1 MQNNKFSSPQRMSH
15 SAIPVIY
22 VNLLKSQ
29 YQELIAFVIILFIG
43 NDDITTFQKILY
55 PVLAIV
61 LYMLY
66 VGIWTYFKY
75 HFFKFH
81 VNGDNLVVNRGVF
94 HKETLNIPTYKIHSL
109 RTKSG
114 FFYRL
119 FDMQGVSFDT
129 LASKSK
135 EVELILD
142 DADWNAL
149 LSMVKDD
156 SPAAEVKENENS
168 VKQDITDNFDVTI
181 NYENSSLIKG
191 AFCQNHL
198 RGTLVLATA
207 MAAIIG
213 QIDISLLEQ
222 AAVYATDHVKF
233 LSVTITSGV
242 LMLLGVYFVSLLL
255 WLGKIMLRYY
265 NMRLNVSTDKLYFE
279 SGLITRRSVRFAY
292 DKVCTLIVKTNPLE
306 RYFKCSTVT
315 LKQAFNISD
324 EKLGSDVLVYGC
336 TLASNFLQWWLGN
349 DYRCSTTIAES
360 RSGFGLFWYTV
371 KFPILWSVTGTLLLI
386 YYEMPLLISIVVIY
400 LAFRAF
406 NAFLTFRRSKI
417 ELKDDYLIIT
427 TGGYA
432 EKLNYLKY
440 SNVEQVTIKSTPMTR
455 WYHRVHLSINT
466 NGTTFK
472 IRSLKQDE
480 ALLVYDLILAAG
492 CKQ

>member
-15 SAIPVIY
+15 SAIPVIFF
-22 VNLLKSQ
+22 NLLKSQ

-142 DADWNAL
+142 DADWKAL
-149 LSMVKDD
+149 LDMVKDD
-156 SPAAEVKENENS
+156 NSTAEVKGNEDS
-168 VKQDITDNFDVTI
+168 VKQDVTDNFDVII

-198 RGTLVLATA
+198 RGTIVLA
-207 MAAIIG
+207 AAVFAILG

-222 AAVYATDHVKF
+222 AAIYATDHVKF
-233 LSVTITSGV
+233 LSVTITSGI

-324 EKLGSDVLVYGC
+324 EKLGSDVLIYGC

-349 DYRCSTTIAES
+349 DYHYSRTMAES
-360 RSGFGLFWYTV
+360 RSGFGLFWYDI
-371 KFPILWSVTGTLLLI
+371 KFPVLWSVISTVLLVI
-386 YYEMPLLISIVVIY
+386 YDLPLYISIVAVY
-400 LAFRAF
+400 LVLRAV
-406 NAFLTFRRSKI
+406 NAYLTFRRSKI
-417 ELKDDYLIIT
+417 ELKEDHIIVYS
-427 TGGYA
+427 GGFA
-432 EKLNYLKY
+432 EKLNYIKY
-440 SNVEQVTIKSTPMTR
+440 SNVEKVTLKETPFTR
-455 WYHRVHLSINT
+455 FYHRVHLTIYT
-466 NGTTFK
+466 NGTTYTV
-472 IRSLKQDE
+472 RSLNTSE
-480 ALLVYDLILAAG
+480 AKKMYELLLASE
-492 CKQ
+492 